1 MRIKKQQLPKLSNIE
16 TVKDLRND
24 LIEIYAAL
32 RVGQLGLR
40 EAKEFANVS
49 GKIMNSAKLQLD
61 YNVHTK
67 STGKIKFLDCNE

>member
-1 MRIKKQQLPKLSNIE
+1 MRKSAPKLSNLE

-24 LIEIYAAL
+24 LINIYSAL
-32 RVGQLGLR
+32 REGKLELK

-61 YNVHTK
+61 YNIHTK
-67 STGKIKFLDCNE
+67 SQGKIKFLDCNE